1 MRNRAVA
8 IISFLLSLPAIA
20 AAQDTRPGFAVFPF
34 ANGGSVG
41 PDREDLSDLSVGFQQ
56 MLMTELSQNTALRV
70 IERGM
75 LRQLIEEQD
84 LGGSGRVDPNTAAR
98 IGKIVGAKFALL
110 GGFVDSF
117 GTMRLDAR
125 IVDVETSEIVK
136 AEAVRGKRED
146 LYDLLVDLSGRVT
159 SGVNLPPLPAEV
171 RKARQARK
179 IPDAAAVLY
188 SRALVYEDGGRMD
201 RARELYAEITQKFP
215 EMTEARDRLN
225 QLKGSF
231 MP

>member
-1 MRNRAVA
+1 MWNRVVT
-8 IISFLLSLPAIA
+8 ILMLLMLSPTLA

-41 PDREDLSDLSVGFQQ
+41 PDRQDLSDLSVGFQQ

-75 LRQLIEEQD
+75 LRQLLEEQD
-84 LGGSGRVDPNTAAR
+84 LGASGRVDPNTAAR
-98 IGKIVGAKFALL
+98 IGKVVGAKFALL

-159 SGVNLPPLPAEV
+159 AGVDLPPLPTEV

-179 IPDAAAVLY
+179 IPEAATVLY
-188 SRALVYEDGGRMD
+188 SRALVYEDRGRMD

-231 MP
+231 VP